1 MAKAD
6 SSLSL
11 RRHMPFYAGVAV
23 AALLLP
29 FGFFVEPKLMAAG
42 TPVAFYLI
50 YLVLTG
56 MRLPRLTATYL
67 KQHAAA
73 TDEPAPLI
81 FAATAATIV
90 ISIATLFLA
99 LNDKGARALVFMVLA
114 FLAVALGWLTI
125 HMMAAVHYAHRYW
138 SPADGDHAGG
148 FDFPGDTEPGIY
160 DFLYFSFVIG
170 MTGQTSD
177 VAITTT
183 DMRKLTLLHSIV
195 SFFFNTTLVAAAVN
209 TAVSLAQILSG
220 SPS

>member
-1 MAKAD
+1 MVDKID
-6 SSLSL
+6 KNLSL
-11 RRHMPFYAGVAV
+11 RRHTPFYAGVAIS
-23 AALLLP
+23 ALLLP
-29 FGFFVEPKLMAAG
+29 FGYFVEPKMMAATG
-42 TPVAFYLI
+42 IPVVFYLI

-56 MRLPRLTATYL
+56 MRLPRLTAGYL
-67 KQHAAA
+67 KEHAAA

-81 FAATAATIV
+81 FAATAATIA
-90 ISIATLFLA
+90 ISVATLFLA
-99 LNDKGARALVFMVLA
+99 LHDKGTRALMFMALA

-125 HMMAAVHYAHRYW
+125 HLMAAVHYAHRYW
-138 SPADGDHAGG
+138 SPADGSGPDGDHAGG

-209 TAVSLAQILSG
+209 TAVSLA
-220 SPS
+220 